1 MVNLVAPF
9 VSTSVLEFTINL
21 GMIINAVIAEF
32 APREMNTSELWE

>member
-21 GMIINAVIAEF
+21 GVIINTIITEF
-32 APREMNTSELWE
+32 APWEMKTFELWE